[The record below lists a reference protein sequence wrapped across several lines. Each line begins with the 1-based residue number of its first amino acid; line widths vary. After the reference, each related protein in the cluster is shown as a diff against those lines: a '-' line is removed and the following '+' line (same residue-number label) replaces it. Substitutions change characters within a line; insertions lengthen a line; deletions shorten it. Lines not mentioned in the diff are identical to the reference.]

1 MGRKKVSAPT
11 PRDYKQE
18 MLDAMSAQEAIQPR
32 LLALEEQYTPLYQQ
46 LQKKGIA
53 SGMEAIGSLYG
64 QAGQITG
71 GLQKQIL
78 DTQAPLYGQMGQ
90 AAMGAYQKTLDPS
103 TMGLYNS
110 LMQSAQSDLSAGRN
124 LTPEMQKQAQQ
135 SARLAMAARGL
146 SGNQA
151 IAQEVLNSY
160 QMADARENR
169 ARQFAGSMYDAG
181 VGQANQAFSMYGT
194 PLMSQMNA
202 VSAGGLLQSGA
213 GLYGSM
219 GAKLF
224 QPESQY
230 NAQLIT
236 ANRKEAMDAQI
247 ANAQSSNAFTSG
259 LMGMAG
265 AVGGAFLGNPALGS
279 ILGGA
284 TNSGM
289 NLGAGMDMSI
299 PKWGSSIAGSFGT
312 NTGFGTYQGLGGQTL
327 GGSYEGITS
336 NFNPSIPQF
345 KNF

>member
-1 MGRKKVSAPT
+1 MGSKKVSAPE
-11 PRDYKQE
+11 PRSYKQE

-46 LQKKGIA
+46 LQQRGIA

-64 QAGQITG
+64 QAGKITG
-71 GLQKQIL
+71 GLQQQVL

-90 AAMGAYQKTLDPS
+90 AAMGAYKQSLDTGTTS
-103 TMGLYNS
+103 LYNS
-110 LMQSAQSDLSAGRN
+110 LMQSAQSDLAAGRN

-135 SARLAMAARGL
+135 SARMAMAARGL

-151 IAQEVLNSY
+151 IAQEVLNNY
-160 QMADARENR
+160 QMGEARENR

-181 VGQANQAFSMYGT
+181 VGQTNQAFSMYGT

-247 ANAQSSNAFTSG
+247 ANAQSSNAFSSG

-265 AVGGAFLGNPALGS
+265 AVGGAFLGNPG
-279 ILGGA
+279 
-284 TNSGM
+284 
-289 NLGAGMDMSI
+289 LGAM
-299 PKWGSSIAGSFGT
+299 
-312 NTGFGTYQGLGGQTL
+312 LGIGQTT
-327 GGSYEGITS
+327 GGTPMNQGWQFSGGK
-336 NFNPSIPQF
+336 PSTWTGMTPSGSVMTFDKYGYQV
-345 KNF
+345 KQ

>member
-1 MGRKKVSAPT
+1 
-11 PRDYKQE
+11 
-18 MLDAMSAQEAIQPR
+18 
-32 LLALEEQYTPLYQQ
+32 
-46 LQKKGIA
+46 
-53 SGMEAIGSLYG
+53 
-64 QAGQITG
+64 
-71 GLQKQIL
+71 
-78 DTQAPLYGQMGQ
+78 
-90 AAMGAYQKTLDPS
+90 
-103 TMGLYNS
+103 
-110 LMQSAQSDLSAGRN
+110 
-124 LTPEMQKQAQQ
+124 
-135 SARLAMAARGL
+135 MAARGL

-151 IAQEVLNSY
+151 VAQEVLNNY
-160 QMADARENR
+160 QMGEARENR

-181 VGQANQAFSMYGT
+181 IGQTNQAFSMYGT

-279 ILGGA
+279 ILGMGGN
-284 TNSGM
+284 NSG
-289 NLGAGMDMSI
+289 NS
-299 PKWGSSIAGSFGT
+299 GSGGFQ
-312 NTGFGTYQGLGGQTL
+312 TGWQFSGGKPSTYTANVGGKPMTFDKYGYQVK
-327 GGSYEGITS
+327 E
-336 NFNPSIPQF
+336 
-345 KNF
+345 